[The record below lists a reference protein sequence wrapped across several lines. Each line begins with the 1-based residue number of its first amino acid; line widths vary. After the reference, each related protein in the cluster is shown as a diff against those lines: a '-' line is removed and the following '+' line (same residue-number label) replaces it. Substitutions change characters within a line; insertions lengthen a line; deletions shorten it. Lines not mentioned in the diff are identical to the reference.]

1 MWLVTGIRWFGP
13 QVAMPQDRAFRGR
26 VRDKVQGLEANIEL
40 LSRLHHPNIVRYL
53 VRC

>member
-1 MWLVTGIRWFGP
+1 
-13 QVAMPQDRAFRGR
+13 MPQDRAFRGR